1 MRSFLLLSAAAV
13 IHANP
18 IPQLPLVNGFGPNQ
32 NFDAIPYGYGPADI
46 AQYRTLFGLP
56 PLDPYSALAG
66 LLLSSYL
73 LDGNNQR
80 TKRSAAD
87 DGQPKSYT
95 YVANGQT
102 HHVKYKKGPGGFSY
116 QFHTVPV
123 GAAAASPVPGAAAAS
138 PVPGPT
144 VLADA
149 PANVAASPQPAP
161 PVPSHVLPQQVHT
174 GAQQVHPGAQQ
185 VHPGAHQVNTAP
197 PAELIA
203 HINRIQEQLQQLSQ
217 FFYFG

>member
-32 NFDAIPYGYGPADI
+32 NFDAIPYGHGPADI

-123 GAAAASPVPGAAAAS
+123 NAAAAS

-161 PVPSHVLPQQVHT
+161 PVPSQVLPQQVLT
-174 GAQQVHPGAQQ
+174 GAQQVHPGA
-185 VHPGAHQVNTAP
+185 HYVNTAP
-197 PAELIA
+197 PAEFIA
-203 HINRIQEQLQQLSQ
+203 HIKAIQEQLQQLSQ
-217 FFYFG
+217 FFNFG

>member
-46 AQYRTLFGLP
+46 AQSRTLFGLP

-138 PVPGPT
+138 PVPGAAAASPVPGPT
-144 VLADA
+144 VLANA

-161 PVPSHVLPQQVHT
+161 PVPSHVLPQQIHT
-174 GAQQVHPGAQQ
+174 GAH
-185 VHPGAHQVNTAP
+185 HVNTAP
-197 PAELIA
+197 PAEFIA
-203 HINRIQEQLQQLSQ
+203 HIKAIQEQLQQLSQ
-217 FFYFG
+217 FFNFG